1 MPLRALAALVTGLAG
16 ASGCGDEGAV
26 PEDARAAMPL
36 RAIARGEESL
46 RGISSAG
53 IAVRS
58 GRYVTVIGA
67 RRSTVT
73 IAGSSA
79 LLLPD
84 LDGDRQPEV
93 AASLGPELRRQLA
106 VELSTG
112 GRVVVSRRGWDVLDV
127 RGTIGGRWLVVAY
140 GRGGTWLLGYAPR
153 EQRWV
158 WKVRAAD
165 EVDDVDVRGDRVRV
179 AGYSA
184 PSSRSVVL
192 DIVVRGDDAQI
203 ANREVRPVNV
213 RTSDARIEP
222 AWRLEEVNEPRYA
235 GDSPHGRV
243 ELTRPDGAG
252 QRKQRRPA
260 GERSAARRT
269 GLRGRRAVSQ
279 HGQDHGQRDRRG
291 WRAARDPGPASPRP
305 ERGRT
310 ARPAHARVARRTQGH
325 DDPPAA
331 TRPGHRALRLTVTA
345 SSTRC
350 SLDPF
355 SRPCAATAARPAAA
369 APPAR
374 RSLRPPLPA
383 ALRDAAGLSRR
394 RARPRPSA

>member
-252 QRKQRRPA
+252 QVLSESNDDLPASALLRVGPDCAVVALFRNTGKITVSAIGADGALRATQVLPRR
-260 GERSAARRT
+260 
-269 GLRGRRAVSQ
+269 GLSGVALL
-279 HGQDHGQRDRRG
+279 DRRMLVS
-291 WRAARDPGPASPRP
+291 RVERKDTTIRPLQLDPVIGRCASP
-305 ERGRT
+305 
-310 ARPAHARVARRTQGH
+310 
-325 DDPPAA
+325 
-331 TRPGHRALRLTVTA
+331 
-345 SSTRC
+345 
-350 SLDPF
+350 
-355 SRPCAATAARPAAA
+355 
-369 APPAR
+369 
-374 RSLRPPLPA
+374 
-383 ALRDAAGLSRR
+383 
-394 RARPRPSA
+394 